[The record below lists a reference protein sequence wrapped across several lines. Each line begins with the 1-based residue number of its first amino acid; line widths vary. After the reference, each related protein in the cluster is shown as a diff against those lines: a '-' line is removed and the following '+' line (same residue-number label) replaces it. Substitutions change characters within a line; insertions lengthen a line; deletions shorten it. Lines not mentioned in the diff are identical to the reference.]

1 MRGRKPRIYFG
12 TPEDEQGKQSSLHAR
27 QPIGNRTPR
36 IYWGHTEPVSPSPE
50 DTQSELPELDADTI
64 EPIQADQDDFDAFL
78 RQQDAP
84 PVRERQSEAQRQ
96 KATQEPDRYQP
107 PTGYSR
113 LGRDS
118 QTGAYVDVAQAAR
131 LRGLYII
138 GLQGYGKSGLNE
150 NLIIQ
155 DIKQNIGV
163 CVLDPHG
170 ELINNIIARLPDRE
184 KEEKVILLDLK
195 RKDAYIG
202 LNLFDCA
209 DPTDDDEIT
218 KTLDLVKHV
227 FEKAFE
233 ITQATP
239 LMYNLL
245 YKIAYVLIANPG
257 CTMVDMPLF
266 LTNAA
271 FRKKLV
277 HNVTDY
283 DIRTFWENWDNPK
296 LKSPRDQEAD
306 SQTILNK
313 LNDFSHAPLR
323 YIVGQSSS
331 TIDLQTI
338 MDEGKILLVKLDRRR
353 ETATALI
360 GSILVAL
367 TLTASDAR
375 LTKKQFNVY
384 ADEFQRFASEDFAT
398 LLEEARKA
406 GIGMTMAHQNRSQLS
421 AKDNELETDLK
432 DRTRSTDN
440 LVVFR
445 INRKDADDLAGEFA
459 EEPEG
464 AKVDVLTPQ
473 KHRRVEVQVEVEE
486 DILEIPDYPLT
497 YLDNGRF
504 IPTSKRT
511 REAYAKIQYLLILA
525 ADSNFID
532 KLLVAVMEKEIAVGS
547 DEFNQRLDEYIK
559 VRIIPKPGSIYETYY
574 GEENMP
580 ELQRLFWDYIH
591 QIIYQPDKAE
601 QIFEEFFAAVDALPI
616 VPVKRVYKKPYPI
629 ITYKEVQLSSG
640 EVWRMDTKLDYDET
654 EYHVPQSEKGREDY
668 FEERR
673 KISNKQFLSL
683 PYVVV
688 LCEGLAEEPV
698 RVRTG
703 RKGLVKRIQPHI
715 TYLADESE
723 KIQLPRRAE
732 QDMVNEMARTI
743 TNLPP
748 YTARAKITIK
758 TGPDEY
764 TIKTLEIKTLD
775 PKKHPDKPLHGQ
787 ALQERIDSIREQNR
801 QGGYVRP
808 RHEVEEE
815 IRIRQ
820 EQYRKPPEEPP
831 VTRRPQREPRH
842 KQEVVP
848 PEDEPPV
855 TRRQRN

>member
-1 MRGRKPRIYFG
+1 MGNNDEMHVYIKRKKPALGSQEAHHVYTHRREDNQVHVYLPSG
-12 TPEDEQGKQSSLHAR
+12 QPEPATNPHADILG
-27 QPIGNRTPR
+27 Q
-36 IYWGHTEPVSPSPE
+36 
-50 DTQSELPELDADTI
+50 DADTG
-64 EPIQADQDDFDAFL
+64 EPTQVS
-78 RQQDAP
+78 QDAP
-84 PVRERQSEAQRQ
+84 TARE
-96 KATQEPDRYQP
+96 QEPERYQP

-113 LGRDS
+113 LGRDM
-118 QTGAYVDVAQAAR
+118 QTGDYVDVAQAAR

-170 ELINNIIARLPDRE
+170 ELIKNIIARLPDKE

-266 LTNAA
+266 LTNEA

-283 DIRTFWENWDNPK
+283 DVRTFWETWDNPK

-406 GIGMTMAHQNRSQLS
+406 AIGITMAHQNRSQLS
-421 AKDNELETDLK
+421 AKDKELETDLK

-459 EEPEG
+459 EEPEE
-464 AKVDVLTPQ
+464 AKLDVLTPQ
-473 KHRRVEVQVEVEE
+473 KHQRIEEQVEIEVEE
-486 DILEIPDYPLT
+486 DIMEITHDPVN
-497 YLDNGRF
+497 YLASYSHTHPSSIVRGL
-504 IPTSKRT
+504 IWKLILPI
-511 REAYAKIQYLLILA
+511 REAEQQPNIPKYIMKKIQGVHEQTLCLHFL
-525 ADSNFID
+525 
-532 KLLVAVMEKEIAVGS
+532 KGGIAGK
-547 DEFNQRLDEYIK
+547 DTMWYHK
-559 VRIIPKPGSIYETYY
+559 
-574 GEENMP
+574 GE
-580 ELQRLFWDYIH
+580 
-591 QIIYQPDKAE
+591 
-601 QIFEEFFAAVDALPI
+601 
-616 VPVKRVYKKPYPI
+616 KKPLKPRRCPMPVPI
-629 ITYKEVQLSSG
+629 IC
-640 EVWRMDTKLDYDET
+640 LDDELCHFV
-654 EYHVPQSEKGREDY
+654 ERYRQRFSKPQYQY
-668 FEERR
+668 FV
-673 KISNKQFLSL
+673 IVLVGL
-683 PYVVV
+683 M
-688 LCEGLAEEPV
+688 LCEGRRTLLGLVRQVAEASSLAGLSRFLSQAPWDEGELAEQWLEDFRKTMEPAV
-698 RVRTG
+698 
-703 RKGLVKRIQPHI
+703 Q
-715 TYLADESE
+715 
-723 KIQLPRRAE
+723 AE
-732 QDMVNEMARTI
+732 QVR
-743 TNLPP
+743 L
-748 YTARAKITIK
+748 
-758 TGPDEY
+758 GQVQ
-764 TIKTLEIKTLD
+764 
-775 PKKHPDKPLHGQ
+775 PK
-787 ALQERIDSIREQNR
+787 R
-801 QGGYVRP
+801 QGRP
-808 RHEVEEE
+808 RVPLVTGYLIGDDSTMH
-815 IRIRQ
+815 
-820 EQYRKPPEEPP
+820 KPKG
-831 VTRRPQREPRH
+831 
-842 KQEVVP
+842 KQM
-848 PEDEPPV
+848 
-855 TRRQRN
+855 QGLGKH

>member
-1 MRGRKPRIYFG
+1 MGNDELHVYIKRKRPARGSREAHHVYTQRSESNELNVYLPSRH
-12 TPEDEQGKQSSLHAR
+12 P
-27 QPIGNRTPR
+27 
-36 IYWGHTEPVSPSPE
+36 EPVPSSTEETQPDIPE
-50 DTQSELPELDADTI
+50 
-64 EPIQADQDDFDAFL
+64 QDEHDAFL
-78 RQQDAP
+78 RQQDTP
-84 PVRERQSEAQRQ
+84 PASERQSEAQEQ
-96 KATQEPDRYQP
+96 KATEEPDRYQP

-118 QTGAYVDVAQAAR
+118 QTGDYVDVAQAAR

-138 GLQGYGKSGLNE
+138 GLQGYGKSGLEE

-170 ELINNIIARLPDRE
+170 ELVDHVIERLPDRE
-184 KEEKVILLDLK
+184 KEKKVILLDLK
-195 RKDAYIG
+195 RKDSYIG

-245 YKIAYVLIANPG
+245 YKISYVLIANPG
-257 CTMVDMPLF
+257 CTMIDMPLF
-266 LTNAA
+266 LTNEA

-283 DIRTFWENWDNPK
+283 DVRTFWETWDNPK

-367 TLTASDAR
+367 ILNASDAR
-375 LTKKQFNVY
+375 LTKKQFNLY
-384 ADEFQRFASEDFAT
+384 ADEFQRFATEDFAT
-398 LLEEARKA
+398 LIEEARKA
-406 GIGMTMAHQNRSQLS
+406 AIGMTMAHQNRSQLN
-421 AKDNELETDLK
+421 AKDKELETDLK

-459 EEPEG
+459 EEPEE
-464 AKVDVLTPQ
+464 AKLDVRTPQ
-473 KHRRVEVQVEVEE
+473 RHERIEEQVEVEVE
-486 DILEIPDYPLT
+486 DDIKEISQNPVDFLVSARGT
-497 YLDNGRF
+497 HGSMRV
-504 IPTSKRT
+504 
-511 REAYAKIQYLLILA
+511 REITQNLLVKM
-525 ADSNFID
+525 SNNVGI
-532 KLLVAVMEKEIAVGS
+532 KKLLVNNLLVAVMDGI
-547 DEFNQRLDEYIK
+547 IK
-559 VRIIPKPGSIYETYY
+559 VKTDAFIDFMQKIAIIYAEEKYIYNPDSPKLHFAENRDFIRTIVLSPVNWEDITYWANITEEMRREYLRKLVFSPVDHEDPIQQFIDDEVARIIKERPYKTLPKDANLEHMTRKEKLPYLVSGYISYGSVI
-574 GEENMP
+574 
-580 ELQRLFWDYIH
+580 W
-591 QIIYQPDKAE
+591 
-601 QIFEEFFAAVDALPI
+601 DALDI
-616 VPVKRVYKKPYPI
+616 RSFV
-629 ITYKEVQLSSG
+629 VQMT
-640 EVWRMDTKLDYDET
+640 V
-654 EYHVPQSEKGREDY
+654 
-668 FEERR
+668 
-673 KISNKQFLSL
+673 
-683 PYVVV
+683 
-688 LCEGLAEEPV
+688 LAEELAKVPIKV
-698 RVRTG
+698 PTG
-703 RKGLVKRIQPHI
+703 QKRMVKRIQPHI
-715 TYLADESE
+715 TYLPHESE
-723 KIQLPRRAE
+723 KIQHPRRAE
-732 QDMVNEMARTI
+732 QDVVNEMARTL

-758 TGPDEY
+758 TGPDAY

-815 IRIRQ
+815 IRTRQ
-820 EQYRKPPEEPP
+820 EQYHKPPEEPP
-831 VTRRPQREPRH
+831 ISRRPQREPPH
-842 KQEVVP
+842 KEEVVPP

-855 TRRQRN
+855 TRRKRN

>member
-1 MRGRKPRIYFG
+1 MGNNDEMHVYIKRKKPALGSQEAHHVYTHRREDNQVHVYLPSG
-12 TPEDEQGKQSSLHAR
+12 QPEPATNPHADILG
-27 QPIGNRTPR
+27 Q
-36 IYWGHTEPVSPSPE
+36 
-50 DTQSELPELDADTI
+50 DADTG
-64 EPIQADQDDFDAFL
+64 EPTQVS
-78 RQQDAP
+78 QDAP
-84 PVRERQSEAQRQ
+84 TARE
-96 KATQEPDRYQP
+96 QEPDRYQP

-113 LGRDS
+113 LGRDM
-118 QTGAYVDVAQAAR
+118 QTGDYVDVAQAAR

-170 ELINNIIARLPDRE
+170 ELINNIIERLPDRE
-184 KEEKVILLDLK
+184 KERKVILLDLK

-218 KTLDLVKHV
+218 KALDLVKHV

-257 CTMVDMPLF
+257 STMVDIPLF
-266 LTNAA
+266 LTNEA

-283 DIRTFWENWDNPK
+283 DVRNFWETWDNPK

-353 ETATALI
+353 KTATALI

-406 GIGMTMAHQNRSQLS
+406 GIGITMAHQNRSQLS
-421 AKDNELETDLK
+421 AKDKELETDLK

-440 LVVFR
+440 QVVFR

-459 EEPEG
+459 EEPEE

-473 KHRRVEVQVEVEE
+473 KHRRVEEQVEVEVEE

-532 KLLVAVMEKEIAVGS
+532 KLLVAVMEKEITVGS

-591 QIIYQPDKAE
+591 QTIYQPDKAK

-616 VPVKRVYKKPYPI
+616 VPVKRVYKKYPR

-640 EVWRMDTKLDYDET
+640 EIWRMDPRLEYDET
-654 EYHVPQSEKGREDY
+654 EYHVPQSEGDREFY
-668 FEERR
+668 LEERR
-673 KISNKQFLSL
+673 KIISNKQFLSL

-715 TYLADESE
+715 TYLTDESE
-723 KIQLPRRAE
+723 KIQHPRRAE
-732 QDMVNEMARTI
+732 QDVVNEMARTL

-748 YTARAKITIK
+748 YTARAKKI
-758 TGPDEY
+758 
-764 TIKTLEIKTLD
+764 
-775 PKKHPDKPLHGQ
+775 
-787 ALQERIDSIREQNR
+787 
-801 QGGYVRP
+801 
-808 RHEVEEE
+808 
-815 IRIRQ
+815 
-820 EQYRKPPEEPP
+820 
-831 VTRRPQREPRH
+831 
-842 KQEVVP
+842 
-848 PEDEPPV
+848 
-855 TRRQRN
+855 

>member
-1 MRGRKPRIYFG
+1 MGNNDEMHVYIKRKKPALGSQEAHHVYTHRREDNQVHVYLPSG
-12 TPEDEQGKQSSLHAR
+12 QPEPATNPHADILG
-27 QPIGNRTPR
+27 Q
-36 IYWGHTEPVSPSPE
+36 
-50 DTQSELPELDADTI
+50 DADTG
-64 EPIQADQDDFDAFL
+64 EPTQVS
-78 RQQDAP
+78 QDAP
-84 PVRERQSEAQRQ
+84 TARE
-96 KATQEPDRYQP
+96 QEPERYQP

-113 LGRDS
+113 LGRDM

-170 ELINNIIARLPDRE
+170 ELIKNIIARLPDRE

-202 LNLFDCA
+202 LNLFDCT

-218 KTLDLVKHV
+218 KALDLVKHV

-266 LTNAA
+266 LTNEA

-283 DIRTFWENWDNPK
+283 DVRTFWENWDNPK

-331 TIDLQTI
+331 TIDLQKI

-406 GIGMTMAHQNRSQLS
+406 GIGITMAHQNRSQLS
-421 AKDNELETDLK
+421 AKDKELETDLK

-459 EEPEG
+459 EEPEE
-464 AKVDVLTPQ
+464 AKLDVLTPQ
-473 KHRRVEVQVEVEE
+473 KHQRIEEQVEIEVEE
-486 DILEIPDYPLT
+486 DIMEITHDPVDFLVSSRGTHRSPKVRQITQEILIPLVAAAEGKG
-497 YLDNGRF
+497 DVVVDSADRKFVRSPFVN
-504 IPTSKRT
+504 
-511 REAYAKIQYLLILA
+511 REAMRKLYHGKNVYPPRCSLLSLQEGKNLLNA
-525 ADSNFID
+525 
-532 KLLVAVMEKEIAVGS
+532 LLVDVMEDRIKLRSRELAGRIETIAIRLAGFIGWFNFPDFESGYGYSDYERRIEYGLQHESSLFRAASAFIRGYAALGYLPRSNEMKAPEQEFHNQLLEMLRKRGYQGKGGEYGSEMSVLARKAGASLATFVQNLHTLCKEIA
-547 DEFNQRLDEYIK
+547 
-559 VRIIPKPGSIYETYY
+559 T
-574 GEENMP
+574 EEGKIM
-580 ELQRLFWDYIH
+580 
-591 QIIYQPDKAE
+591 
-601 QIFEEFFAAVDALPI
+601 
-616 VPVKRVYKKPYPI
+616 VPTGQKR
-629 ITYKEVQLSSG
+629 
-640 EVWRMDTKLDYDET
+640 M
-654 EYHVPQSEKGREDY
+654 
-668 FEERR
+668 
-673 KISNKQFLSL
+673 
-683 PYVVV
+683 
-688 LCEGLAEEPV
+688 
-698 RVRTG
+698 
-703 RKGLVKRIQPHI
+703 VKRIHPHI
-715 TYLADESE
+715 TYLTDESE
-723 KIQLPRRAE
+723 KIQHPRRAE
-732 QDMVNEMARTI
+732 QDVVNEMARTL

-764 TIKTLEIKTLD
+764 TIKTLEIKT
-775 PKKHPDKPLHGQ
+775 
-787 ALQERIDSIREQNR
+787 
-801 QGGYVRP
+801 
-808 RHEVEEE
+808 
-815 IRIRQ
+815 
-820 EQYRKPPEEPP
+820 
-831 VTRRPQREPRH
+831 
-842 KQEVVP
+842 
-848 PEDEPPV
+848 
-855 TRRQRN
+855 